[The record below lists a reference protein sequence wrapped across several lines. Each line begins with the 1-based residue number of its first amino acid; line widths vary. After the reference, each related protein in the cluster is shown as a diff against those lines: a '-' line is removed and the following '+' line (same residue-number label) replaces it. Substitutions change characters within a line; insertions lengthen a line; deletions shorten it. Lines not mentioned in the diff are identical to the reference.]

1 MDKEKEEKTEEETTV
16 ANMDESDWH
25 FLLEEIEH
33 H

>member
-1 MDKEKEEKTEEETTV
+1 MDNEKEETSEEKTV